1 MKIVF
6 LDAYSISDTDLAPLQ
21 RLGNF
26 IAYDFTTPEQTVE
39 RCKDADIVITNKVLL
54 FSKELEQLPKLKLIC
69 VAATGTNNV
78 DTNYAEEKG
87 IIVKNVAGYS
97 TSSVAECTLM
107 FALALSHQLLYYDNF
122 IKDKSYSESNR
133 TFHLARPFSEMS
145 SKKWGIIGLGNIGK
159 NVAHLATELGAQVC
173 YYSTSGR
180 NTNTNYPSVSLDELL
195 SESDIISIHAPL
207 NPQTENLITYDRL
220 CRMKKS
226 AYIINVARGGIINE
240 AGLAQALNEERISG
254 AATDVFSKEPL
265 PSDNPLLN
273 IKDPTRLL
281 LTPHLSWASSEA
293 RQRLVDGIAQN
304 IISFTENKR

>member
-78 DTNYAEEKG
+78 DTSYAEEKG

-122 IKDKSYSESNR
+122 IKDKSYSKSNR
-133 TFHLARPFSEMS
+133 TFHLARAFSEMS

-159 NVAHLATELGAQVC
+159 NVARLATELGAQVC
-173 YYSTSGR
+173 YYSTSRR
-180 NTNTNYPSVSLDELL
+180 NTDTDYPSVSLDELL

-207 NPQTENLITYDRL
+207 NPQTENLITYDKL

-265 PSDNPLLN
+265 PSDNSLLN